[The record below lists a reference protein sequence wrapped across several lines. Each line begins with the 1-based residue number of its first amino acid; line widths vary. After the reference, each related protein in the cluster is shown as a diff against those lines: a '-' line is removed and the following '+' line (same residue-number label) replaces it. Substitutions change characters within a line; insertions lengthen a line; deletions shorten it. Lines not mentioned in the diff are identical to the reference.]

1 MIWLTWRQLRTQL
14 VVVVGLVAAACVV
27 LAVTGPDLARLA
39 GRDVNVYD
47 LLTSNDRL
55 LFNGGIALL
64 AVAPP
69 IIGVFWGAPLAARE
83 LETGTYR
90 LVWSQS
96 VTRSRWLAVKLG
108 LSILATVLVVGALTT
123 GVTWWAQ
130 PLDGAVG
137 AERGSLPSRL
147 TPISFAMRGI
157 VPVGYAVFALLLGVL
172 LGLVLRRSLPAMAL
186 TLAVYVCVQVA
197 VPLWVRP
204 HLVPPTTTDLVMSE
218 STTDGITT
226 DGTGTW
232 TLTARAVDSRDWV
245 LSNQTIDADGDVA
258 APPAAFTDCLPPPP
272 GRVEPGST
280 MEAHPAPGTIDSCFD
295 ELADA
300 GYKQRLVYQ
309 PHQHFWPLQWAET
322 GLYVAASGVL
332 AGLSFWWIRR
342 RRT

>member
-1 MIWLTWRQLRTQL
+1 MIWLTWRQLRTQFVVVLGL
-14 VVVVGLVAAACVV
+14 VVAACVV

-39 GRDVNVYD
+39 SRDVNVYD

-55 LFNGGIALL
+55 LFNGGLALL

-108 LSILATVLVVGALTT
+108 LSVLATVLVVGALSTA
-123 GVTWWAQ
+123 VTWWSQ

-204 HLVPPTTTDLVMSE
+204 HLVAPTTTDIVMSE
-218 STTDGITT
+218 ATTDGITT

-272 GRVEPGST
+272 GRVEPGGT
-280 MEAHPAPGTIDSCFD
+280 MEAHPSPGSIDSCFD

-300 GYKQRLVYQ
+300 GYRQRIVYQ
-309 PHQHFWPLQWAET
+309 PHDHFWPLQWAET
-322 GLYVAASGVL
+322 GLYLAASGAL
-332 AGLSFWWIRR
+332 AGASFWWIRR

>member
-1 MIWLTWRQLRTQL
+1 
-14 VVVVGLVAAACVV
+14 
-27 LAVTGPDLARLA
+27 
-39 GRDVNVYD
+39 
-47 LLTSNDRL
+47 
-55 LFNGGIALL
+55 
-64 AVAPP
+64 
-69 IIGVFWGAPLAARE
+69 
-83 LETGTYR
+83 
-90 LVWSQS
+90 
-96 VTRSRWLAVKLG
+96 
-108 LSILATVLVVGALTT
+108 
-123 GVTWWAQ
+123 
-130 PLDGAVG
+130 
-137 AERGSLPSRL
+137 
-147 TPISFAMRGI
+147 
-157 VPVGYAVFALLLGVL
+157 
-172 LGLVLRRSLPAMAL
+172 
-186 TLAVYVCVQVA
+186 
-197 VPLWVRP
+197 
-204 HLVPPTTTDLVMSE
+204 MSE

-272 GRVEPGST
+272 GRVEPGGT

-342 RRT
+342 RRTRCGHRPASDTPVRTNV